1 MNQLTVS
8 YGLISPDYCTSQD
21 AHILPITKIL
31 YPDIPGKN
39 YFLTSGRDGSII
51 LHKNTQLSN
60 EPGTAATT
68 IKNDAIRMQVHS
80 DWASDLIHVNM
91 KNSDPSAGDTFISVS
106 HDFSIVLIS
115 VNAQL
120 TTWDKK
126 IIGDHDDYIKCIV
139 PIHYEMSNDYE
150 LEEQEGGPD
159 NVHDGIN
166 NGIVVDEQNNFL
178 FVTGG
183 LDRKIKLWSLSSGPE
198 KMATLL
204 HTFDNAQ
211 SNDTGSIYSMSPI
224 IPKYSFD
231 DNQTSRP
238 FDFVAGD
245 CNGDLIFYS
254 CKYRKEVIRIQNAH
268 RTNIKVVR
276 TLDDSTRLISTSS
289 DGVIN
294 VWDLNC
300 RHDQTTGALQLPKKI
315 GSWSWDSSIWCV
327 QGTSLDKL
335 YFGDSQGNVMR
346 ANLSS
351 YEDAKLTRIFKPDHH
366 HHHHHHHE
374 HEEQNISTTDAKV
387 KKYGGIL
394 DIALLPNEKLLFSFC
409 TDSNLN
415 VLDLTNNHFS
425 VNEGGFALTRSS
437 LLTNRRHVITENTKG
452 QMQRWDIVSCE
463 LLNTFDSSEGSF
475 DDIVMKYTS
484 KEILSH
490 WCTVSVKV
498 GMLFVKINPK
508 FLKTEI
514 YGSALKDYQVV
525 NNIEINSD
533 ERYNLGKIVIN
544 SLFNEFISYEVQ
556 KDKLL
561 RKKIFS
567 LKKKDLTNSLTLDT
581 GYNSESKKNNKD
593 KKRKSTFKISST
605 LSIGNTNSSGTPPNS
620 APATPVM
627 AETIAL
633 EEQPLLQSASD
644 KAIDD
649 SLELVQP
656 LPASKKPYFRTQ
668 SSGSLLSR
676 KFKSFRSTS
685 GRATT
690 GLNTPEEPKGILP
703 DTPHVINDDSAFP
716 QAINTTQQSK
726 DATPESML
734 WNHPFKLEQKLSAIS
749 SQDLPSN
756 NTHNKLRSSE
766 NSRANSTSTLEGNE
780 KKKPEFMP
788 DLLEQIQES
797 YKQQYMNTSSLKYLT
812 KRLPV
817 TKIIKA
823 SSCPIIRVKSATLVL
838 VHLWKEGSC
847 GGRVLFSTLLP
858 PSRVDN
864 ETVSGGKENSKPPD
878 DEELDLQAV
887 DDDKLGKYDLIDGEL
902 GSRLNRRQIFEQLE
916 ENLPYWFAKALFRDI
931 KTVEEQPKLNFL
943 IMPWSSVGG
952 SEAAGNE
959 NKKKFIS
966 ASDTTESSGNDSSDS
981 SLGNGNEAVSPSTQ
995 QQFHNM
1001 LKFGRPKTSEQELNP
1016 TDLPRISEANV
1027 KLVAPGMIRVKKIK
1041 LYVADRFETKTP
1053 EMKAKMEPSLWLDL
1067 LCRGQV
1073 LDNDMTL
1080 NTVRT
1085 LYWKSQGDIVLE
1097 YRRKV
1102 HNSPL
1107 VHEVN
1112 GNEGK

>member
-8 YGLISPDYCTSQD
+8 YGLISPEYCTSQD

-31 YPDIPGKN
+31 YPNIPGRN

-51 LHKNTQLSN
+51 LHKNAQLFNNVQSTSKAN
-60 EPGTAATT
+60 PASD
-68 IKNDAIRMQVHS
+68 DAIRMQVHS
-80 DWASDLIHVNM
+80 DWASDLVHVNM
-91 KNSDPSAGDTFISVS
+91 KGADPSTIDTFISVS

-115 VNAQL
+115 LNAEL
-120 TTWDKK
+120 TTWDKR

-139 PIHYEMSNDYE
+139 PIHYDTLHGYGIDERQDKDDKDDDYNE
-150 LEEQEGGPD
+150 T
-159 NVHDGIN
+159 N
-166 NGIVVDEQNNFL
+166 NEFATGEQNYFI
-178 FVTGG
+178 FATGG
-183 LDRKIKLWSLSSGPE
+183 LDRKIKVWCISKGSE
-198 KMATLL
+198 KIATLL
-204 HTFDNAQ
+204 HTFGNAQ
-211 SNDTGSIYSMSPI
+211 SNDTGSIYCMSAVI
-224 IPKYSFD
+224 SKYHSVND
-231 DNQTSRP
+231 QTARP
-238 FDFVAGD
+238 FDLVAGD

-254 CKYRKEVIRIQNAH
+254 CKDRKETMRIENAH
-268 RTNIKVVR
+268 MTNIKVVR
-276 TLDDSTRLISTSS
+276 TVNDSTRLVSTSS

-300 RHDQTTGALQLPKKI
+300 IWDEANGVFQAPNKI

-327 QGTSLDKL
+327 QGTSLDRL

-351 YEDAKLTRIFKPDHH
+351 YENAKLSRIFKSGQ
-366 HHHHHHHE
+366 HHHHHE
-374 HEEQNISTTDAKV
+374 HEQQDTSGNLETKM
-387 KKYGGIL
+387 KKHGGIL
-394 DIALLPNEKLLFSFC
+394 DIALLPDEKLLFSFC

-415 VLDLTNNHFS
+415 ELDLADNSFS

-452 QMQRWDIVSCE
+452 ETQRWDIVSCE
-463 LLNTFDSSEGSF
+463 LLNTFGSSEGSF

-514 YGSALKDYQVV
+514 YGSALKNYEVV
-525 NNIEINSD
+525 NDIEVSPD

-561 RKKIFS
+561 RKNIFS
-567 LKKKDLTNSLTLDT
+567 SKKKDLNSPLTLDT
-581 GYNSESKKNNKD
+581 GNNFESKKNNKD
-593 KKRKSTFKISST
+593 KKRKSTFKLS
-605 LSIGNTNSSGTPPNS
+605 SIGNLSASVTPPNS
-620 APATPVM
+620 APATPLTG
-627 AETIAL
+627 ETIAL
-633 EEQPLLQSASD
+633 EEQPLLHFPTD

-656 LPASKKPYFRTQ
+656 LPVSKKPYFRTQ

-685 GRATT
+685 SRATS
-690 GLNTPEEPKGILP
+690 GLNTPEESKGNLI
-703 DTPHVINDDSAFP
+703 DTAHVINDDSSVAHTH
-716 QAINTTQQSK
+716 NTTQPSK
-726 DATPESML
+726 DATPESIL
-734 WNHPFKLEQKLSAIS
+734 WNHPFKLDQKLSAIS
-749 SQDLPSN
+749 SQELPYN
-756 NTHNKLRSSE
+756 NVHNKLKSAE
-766 NSRANSTSTLEGNE
+766 NSRANSTLTLEGNE

-788 DLLEQIQES
+788 DLLDQIQES
-797 YKQQYMNTSSLKYLT
+797 YKQQFMNTSSIKYLT

-823 SSCPIIRVKSATLVL
+823 SSCPIIKVKSITLVL

-847 GGRVLFSTLLP
+847 GGRVLFSTFLP
-858 PSRVDN
+858 PSRIDN
-864 ETVSGGKENSKPPD
+864 EVVNGSKENSKILD
-878 DEELDLQAV
+878 DEELDFQTL
-887 DDDKLGKYDLIDGEL
+887 DDDKLGKYDQIDGEL
-902 GSRLNRRQIFEQLE
+902 GNRLNRRQIFEQLE

-943 IMPWSSVGG
+943 IMPWTAVGT
-952 SEAAGNE
+952 SETNGNGQ
-959 NKKKFIS
+959 NKKNDS
-966 ASDTTESSGNDSSDS
+966 NTPDTSESSTNDSSDS
-981 SLGNGNEAVSPSTQ
+981 SVGNGNGTVSPSTQ

-1001 LKFGRPKTSEQELNP
+1001 LKFGRPKTNEQELNP
-1016 TDLPRISEANV
+1016 TDLPKISEANV

-1041 LYVADRFETKTP
+1041 LYVADRFEAKTP
-1053 EMKAKMEPSLWLDL
+1053 EMKAKIEPCIWLDL
-1067 LCRGQV
+1067 LCKGQV

-1085 LYWKSQGDIVLE
+1085 LYWKSQGDIILE

-1102 HNSPL
+1102 HSSPL

>member
-31 YPDIPGKN
+31 FPDIPGKD

-51 LHKNTQLSN
+51 LHKNTQLFDEVQS
-60 EPGTAATT
+60 ETVTT
-68 IKNDAIRMQVHS
+68 PNDAIRMQVHS
-80 DWASDLIHVNM
+80 DWASDLIHVNTE
-91 KNSDPSAGDTFISVS
+91 STDLSAGDTFISVS

-115 VNAQL
+115 VNAEL
-120 TTWDKK
+120 TIWDKK

-139 PIHYEMSNDYE
+139 PIHYDMSNGYGID
-150 LEEQEGGPD
+150 EQGSDADASWDET
-159 NVHDGIN
+159 N
-166 NGIVVDEQNNFL
+166 NRMAIDEQNYFL
-178 FVTGG
+178 FATGG
-183 LDRKIKLWSLSSGPE
+183 LDRKIKIWCLSNGPD
-198 KMATLL
+198 KIATLL

-211 SNDTGSIYSMSPI
+211 PNDTGSIYSMSSV
-224 IPKYSFD
+224 IPKYNFGD
-231 DNQTSRP
+231 DQTTRP
-238 FDFVAGD
+238 FDLVAGD

-254 CKYRKEVIRIQNAH
+254 CKDRKEVMRIENAH
-268 RTNIKVVR
+268 KTNIKVVR
-276 TLDDSTRLISTSS
+276 TLNDFTRLITTSS
-289 DGVIN
+289 DGVIS

-300 RHDQTTGALQLPKKI
+300 MRDEDNGALKLPTKV

-327 QGTSLDKL
+327 QGTCLDQL

-351 YEDAKLTRIFKPDHH
+351 YQNAKLTRIFKPNRHH
-366 HHHHHHHE
+366 QHNE
-374 HEEQNISTTDAKV
+374 IEGQNISNNGDTKAK
-387 KKYGGIL
+387 KCGGIL

-415 VLDLTNNHFS
+415 ELDLASNRFNI
-425 VNEGGFALTRSS
+425 NEGGFALTRSS

-463 LLNTFDSSEGSF
+463 LLNTFDPSEGSF

-514 YGSALKDYQVV
+514 YGSALKGYEVV
-525 NNIEINSD
+525 NNMAVSSD

-567 LKKKDLTNSLTLDT
+567 SRKKDLNNSLTLDT
-581 GYNSESKKNNKD
+581 GNNTELKKNNKD
-593 KKRKSTFKISST
+593 KKRKSTFKLSST
-605 LSIGNTNSSGTPPNS
+605 LSIGNTSGAATPPNS
-620 APATPVM
+620 APTTPVM
-627 AETIAL
+627 TESIVT
-633 EEQPLLQSASD
+633 EEQPLLQFPVD
-644 KAIDD
+644 KVIDD

-656 LPASKKPYFRTQ
+656 SPASKKQYFRTQ

-690 GLNTPEEPKGILP
+690 GLNTPEESKGNLL
-703 DTPHVINDDSAFP
+703 DTAHIINDDSSIP
-716 QAINTTQQSK
+716 HIINTTQPSK
-726 DATPESML
+726 DATPESIL

-749 SQDLPSN
+749 SHDLPNSN
-756 NTHNKLRSSE
+756 VHNKVKSAES
-766 NSRANSTSTLEGNE
+766 SRANSTPTLEGNE
-780 KKKPEFMP
+780 KKPPEFMP
-788 DLLEQIQES
+788 ELLEQIQES

-823 SSCPIIRVKSATLVL
+823 SSCPIIKVKSVTLIL

-858 PSRVDN
+858 PSRIEN
-864 ETVSGGKENSKPPD
+864 ESSNGGKENSRIQD
-878 DEELDLQAV
+878 DEELDFQAI
-887 DDDKLGKYDLIDGEL
+887 DDDKLGQYDHIDGEL
-902 GSRLNRRQIFEQLE
+902 GNRLNRRQIFEQLE

-931 KTVEEQPKLNFL
+931 KIVEEQPKLNFL
-943 IMPWSSVGG
+943 IMPWSGDG
-952 SEAAGNE
+952 RSETNGNAE
-959 NKKKFIS
+959 NKKKENNMP
-966 ASDTTESSGNDSSDS
+966 DTTESSATDSSDS
-981 SLGNGNEAVSPSTQ
+981 SLSNTNEATSPSAQ

-1001 LKFGRPKTSEQELNP
+1001 LKFGRPKTNEQELNP
-1016 TDLPRISEANV
+1016 TDLPKISEANV

-1041 LYVADRFETKTP
+1041 LYVADRFESKTP
-1053 EMKAKMEPSLWLDL
+1053 EMKAKIEPSTWLDL
-1067 LCRGQV
+1067 LCKGQV

-1085 LYWKSQGDIVLE
+1085 LYWKSQGDIILE

-1102 HNSPL
+1102 HSSPL
-1107 VHEVN
+1107 VHEFSE
-1112 GNEGK
+1112 NEGK

>member
-51 LHKNTQLSN
+51 LHKNTKLSN

-139 PIHYEMSNDYE
+139 PIYYEMSNDYE

-183 LDRKIKLWSLSSGPE
+183 LDRKIKLWCLSSGPE

-498 GMLFVKINPK
+498 GMLFVKI
-508 FLKTEI
+508 
-514 YGSALKDYQVV
+514 
-525 NNIEINSD
+525 
-533 ERYNLGKIVIN
+533 
-544 SLFNEFISYEVQ
+544 
-556 KDKLL
+556 
-561 RKKIFS
+561 
-567 LKKKDLTNSLTLDT
+567 
-581 GYNSESKKNNKD
+581 
-593 KKRKSTFKISST
+593 
-605 LSIGNTNSSGTPPNS
+605 
-620 APATPVM
+620 
-627 AETIAL
+627 
-633 EEQPLLQSASD
+633 
-644 KAIDD
+644 
-649 SLELVQP
+649 
-656 LPASKKPYFRTQ
+656 TQ
-668 SSGSLLSR
+668 
-676 KFKSFRSTS
+676 
-685 GRATT
+685 
-690 GLNTPEEPKGILP
+690 
-703 DTPHVINDDSAFP
+703 
-716 QAINTTQQSK
+716 
-726 DATPESML
+726 
-734 WNHPFKLEQKLSAIS
+734 
-749 SQDLPSN
+749 
-756 NTHNKLRSSE
+756 
-766 NSRANSTSTLEGNE
+766 
-780 KKKPEFMP
+780 
-788 DLLEQIQES
+788 
-797 YKQQYMNTSSLKYLT
+797 
-812 KRLPV
+812 
-817 TKIIKA
+817 
-823 SSCPIIRVKSATLVL
+823 
-838 VHLWKEGSC
+838 
-847 GGRVLFSTLLP
+847 
-858 PSRVDN
+858 
-864 ETVSGGKENSKPPD
+864 
-878 DEELDLQAV
+878 
-887 DDDKLGKYDLIDGEL
+887 
-902 GSRLNRRQIFEQLE
+902 
-916 ENLPYWFAKALFRDI
+916 
-931 KTVEEQPKLNFL
+931 NF
-943 IMPWSSVGG
+943 
-952 SEAAGNE
+952 
-959 NKKKFIS
+959 
-966 ASDTTESSGNDSSDS
+966 
-981 SLGNGNEAVSPSTQ
+981 
-995 QQFHNM
+995 
-1001 LKFGRPKTSEQELNP
+1001 
-1016 TDLPRISEANV
+1016 
-1027 KLVAPGMIRVKKIK
+1027 
-1041 LYVADRFETKTP
+1041 
-1053 EMKAKMEPSLWLDL
+1053 
-1067 LCRGQV
+1067 
-1073 LDNDMTL
+1073 
-1080 NTVRT
+1080 
-1085 LYWKSQGDIVLE
+1085 
-1097 YRRKV
+1097 
-1102 HNSPL
+1102 
-1107 VHEVN
+1107 
-1112 GNEGK
+1112 

>member
-1 MNQLTVS
+1 MDQLTVS
-8 YGLISPDYCTSQD
+8 YGLISPDYCTSPD

-31 YPDIPGKN
+31 YPDVPGKD

-60 EPGTAATT
+60 GPRSKTTASS
-68 IKNDAIRMQVHS
+68 NDAIRMQVHS

-91 KNSDPSAGDTFISVS
+91 KNTDTSGGDTFISVS
-106 HDFSIVLIS
+106 HDFSIVLVS

-120 TTWDKK
+120 TTWEKK

-139 PIHYEMSNDYE
+139 PINYDMLHGYGLDEREGSADADY
-150 LEEQEGGPD
+150 D
-159 NVHDGIN
+159 DTN
-166 NGIVVDEQNNFL
+166 NRFAIDDRNYFI
-178 FVTGG
+178 FATGG
-183 LDRKIKLWSLSSGPE
+183 LDRKIKVWCLSNGAE
-198 KMATLL
+198 KMVTLL

-211 SNDTGSIYSMSPI
+211 SDDTGSIYSMSSVV
-224 IPKYSFD
+224 PKYNCGDDETARSFD
-231 DNQTSRP
+231 L
-238 FDFVAGD
+238 VAGD

-254 CKYRKEVIRIQNAH
+254 CRDRKEVMRIENAH
-268 RTNIKVVR
+268 KTNIKVVR
-276 TLDDSTRLISTSS
+276 TVNDSSRLISTSS

-300 RHDQTTGALQLPKKI
+300 MRDKTSGAIQVPNKI

-327 QGTSLDKL
+327 QGTSLDQL
-335 YFGDSQGNVMR
+335 YFGDSRGNVMR

-351 YEDAKLTRIFKPDHH
+351 YENAKLSRIFKPDRQHH
-366 HHHHHHHE
+366 QHHHHE
-374 HEEQNISTTDAKV
+374 HEEQKTSSNTDAKV

-394 DIALLPNEKLLFSFC
+394 DIALLSNGKLLFSFC

-415 VLDLTNNHFS
+415 ELNLTDNHFS

-437 LLTNRRHVITENTKG
+437 LLTNRRHVITENTRG

-463 LLNTFDSSEGSF
+463 LLNTFDLSEGSF

-514 YGSALKDYQVV
+514 YGSALNDYEIV
-525 NNIEINSD
+525 NNIEVNSD

-544 SLFNEFISYEVQ
+544 SLFNDFISYEVQ
-556 KDKLL
+556 RDKLL

-567 LKKKDLTNSLTLDT
+567 LKKKDLSNSLTLDT
-581 GYNSESKKNNKD
+581 GYNAESKKNNKD
-593 KKRKSTFKISST
+593 KKRKSTFKLGST
-605 LSIGNTNSSGTPPNS
+605 LSIGNTNGSVTPPNS

-627 AETIAL
+627 GETIAL
-633 EEQPLLQSASD
+633 EEQPLLQFPID
-644 KAIDD
+644 KTMDD

-656 LPASKKPYFRTQ
+656 VAASKKPYFRTQ

-676 KFKSFRSTS
+676 KFKSLRSTS

-690 GLNTPEEPKGILP
+690 GLNTPEESKGNLL
-703 DTPHVINDDSAFP
+703 DSAHVINDESAVL
-716 QAINTTQQSK
+716 QTNNTTQSSK
-726 DATPESML
+726 DATPESVL

-749 SQDLPSN
+749 SQELPN
-756 NTHNKLRSSE
+756 NRLRSAES
-766 NSRANSTSTLEGNE
+766 SRANSTLTLEGSEN
-780 KKKPEFMP
+780 KNPEFMP

-797 YKQQYMNTSSLKYLT
+797 YRQQYMNTSSLKYLT

-823 SSCPIIRVKSATLVL
+823 SSCPIIKVKSVTLIL

-858 PSRVDN
+858 PSRVDSEIVN
-864 ETVSGGKENSKPPD
+864 GGKENSKVPD

-887 DDDKLGKYDLIDGEL
+887 DDDKLGQYDLIDSDL
-902 GSRLNRRQIFEQLE
+902 KNRLNRRQIFEQLE

-943 IMPWSSVGG
+943 IMPWSVVTR
-952 SEAAGNE
+952 SENDD
-959 NKKKFIS
+959 KKKEAS
-966 ASDTTESSGNDSSDS
+966 ASDSAESSGNDSSDS
-981 SLGNGNEAVSPSTQ
+981 SLGNVNEAVSPSTQ

-1016 TDLPRISEANV
+1016 TDLPKISEANV

-1053 EMKAKMEPSLWLDL
+1053 EMKAKIEPSIWLDL

-1073 LDNDMTL
+1073 LENDMTL

-1085 LYWKSQGDIVLE
+1085 LYWKSQGDILLE

-1102 HNSPL
+1102 HSSPL

-1112 GNEGK
+1112 GNGGK